1 MTALS
6 CVENPDFI
14 LVNETWANGDYNKAF
29 FSIPGFEIICRK
41 DRNDTSNGIGGGL
54 IIYAK
59 QEIARNV
66 VEFSNDKLEDFVQC
80 SAFKIPVDGKSVT
93 LVLLYRPHHI
103 YKDTVIQ
110 PIDTAENNDKL
121 CDLLNEI
128 PKPYIIV
135 GDLNYSQIDWNLMTS
150 DCSTKKFLDAVQD
163 NFLSQHIDF
172 STHSSGSQPDIVLT
186 SCPNLV
192 LEVEK
197 MPHLAKSDH
206 SMVLMTIAGKV
217 PSSST
222 TEEVPDWRKAD
233 LQLLREELTRVN
245 FQEKMR
251 NLDAL
256 QSWECVKEAIRKVED
271 KCVPKKKRRISNR
284 PLWMQQN
291 VMRTIRKKR
300 RLWATYQ
307 KSKDYDEYLAYK
319 RVEAETRSLVRQAKR
334 KFEKK
339 LAKESKKKP
348 KMFYSYLKSK
358 TSNRTSVGPL
368 KENEQVVSD
377 DIGISNILNKFF
389 ASVFTVED
397 PDVPESTQHNVD
409 NELSNVEFLDGDVLK
424 KIQVLKDTSAAGPDK
439 IGARILKETSDILCG
454 PLALVFSRC
463 LDEGCVP
470 EDWRKA
476 NVTPIFKSGSRMSP
490 GNYRPISLT
499 CIICKIMESVI
510 RDKIVF
516 HLVSNNLLNSSQHGF
531 WASKS
536 CQTNL
541 IEYMNTLTKLVDE
554 GHSIDI
560 IYLDFAKAFDK
571 VPHLRLLNKLEG
583 HGISGKVLNWI
594 QNWLTN
600 RQQRVVLNGNVSEW
614 LPVKSGVPQGSVL
627 GPTCFVI
634 FINDLDEVLNL
645 VDGFVYKF
653 ADDTKYGR
661 TVRSEEDQMCMQN
674 NINNLL
680 NWADRWQMSF
690 NELKCKI
697 MHIGKNNPQYSYYM
711 GGYAP
716 GGTVLKV
723 VQEEKDLGVMISNSL
738 KPYAQC
744 AKAAK
749 TANSVLGQMSR
760 SFHYRDKDTWIRL
773 YKIFVRPHLELCVQ
787 AWCPWYVKD
796 IELLESIQKRAL
808 NMVVGLNSTSY
819 EDKLKEICLPSLQER
834 RVRGDMIQT
843 WKYAQGV
850 NPGGEKLIKR
860 AQDVHGRITRQTR
873 SPHNLARVEFRT
885 EVRKNFYAS
894 RCVEQ
899 WNRLPDSIQGAENV
913 DNFKRDYDLLMSR

>member
-1 MTALS
+1 MTADRS
-6 CVENPDFI
+6 SEN
-14 LVNETWANGDYNKAF
+14 
-29 FSIPGFEIICRK
+29 
-41 DRNDTSNGIGGGL
+41 
-54 IIYAK
+54 
-59 QEIARNV
+59 
-66 VEFSNDKLEDFVQC
+66 
-80 SAFKIPVDGKSVT
+80 
-93 LVLLYRPHHI
+93 
-103 YKDTVIQ
+103 
-110 PIDTAENNDKL
+110 
-121 CDLLNEI
+121 
-128 PKPYIIV
+128 
-135 GDLNYSQIDWNLMTS
+135 
-150 DCSTKKFLDAVQD
+150 FLRTVQD

-172 STHSSGSQPDIVLT
+172 ATHSSGTQPDIVLS

-192 LEVEK
+192 LDVEK

-206 SMVLMTIAGKV
+206 SMVLVSIAGHFH
-217 PSSST
+217 SST
-222 TEEVPDWRKAD
+222 TMEDVPDWSKAD
-233 LQLLREELTRVN
+233 LSLLREELTRVD
-245 FQEKMR
+245 FQEQMS
-251 NLDAL
+251 NLNAL
-256 QSWECVKEAIRKVED
+256 QSWECVKNALWNAEV
-271 KCVPKKKRRISNR
+271 KCVPKKRRRISCR

-291 VMRTIRKKR
+291 VMRIIRKKR

-307 KSKDYDEYLAYK
+307 KSKDYEEYKAYK
-319 RVEAETRSLVRQAKR
+319 KVEGETRRLVRQAKR

-339 LAKESKKKP
+339 LAKEAKHKP
-348 KMFYSYLKSK
+348 KMLYLYLKSK

-368 KENEQVVSD
+368 KENEQIVSD
-377 DIGISNILNKFF
+377 DAGIANILNKFF

-397 PDVPESTQHNVD
+397 PDVPESTQYDVENKLV
-409 NELSNVEFLDGDVLK
+409 NVEFSDDAVLK
-424 KIQVLKDTSAAGPDK
+424 KMQALKDTSAPGPDK

-454 PLALVFSRC
+454 PLALVFRRC

-476 NVTPIFKSGSRMSP
+476 NVTPIFKSGSKMSP
-490 GNYRPISLT
+490 CNYRPISLT

-510 RDKIVF
+510 RDKIVS
-516 HLVSNNLLNSSQHGF
+516 HLVSNNLLHSSQHGF

-554 GHSIDI
+554 GHSVDV

-571 VPHLRLLNKLEG
+571 VPHMRLLKKLEG

-594 QNWLTN
+594 RNWLMD
-600 RQQRVVLNGNVSEW
+600 RQQRVVLNGNLSEW
-614 LPVKSGVPQGSVL
+614 LPVVSGVPQGSVL

-661 TVRSEEDQMCMQN
+661 IIHSEDDQILMQN
-674 NINNLL
+674 DINQLL
-680 NWADRWQMSF
+680 GWADRWQMSF

-697 MHIGKNNPQYSYYM
+697 MHIGRNNPHYYYYM

-716 GGTVLKV
+716 GGTVLEE

-796 IELLESIQKRAL
+796 IDLLESVQKRAL

-819 EDKLKEICLPSLQER
+819 EDRLKEACLPSLLER

-843 WKYAQGV
+843 WKYVHGMS
-850 NPGGEKLIKR
+850 PGGEKLIQR
-860 AQDVHGRITRQTR
+860 AQVSHNRITRHTGR
-873 SPHNLARVEFRT
+873 KYNLARVDART
-885 EVRKNFYAS
+885 ETRRNFFAS
-894 RCVEQ
+894 RCVEC
-899 WNRLPDSIQGAENV
+899 WNLLPECIQGAENV
-913 DNFKRDYDLLMSR
+913 VHFKRDYDLLKS